1 MIVALSLIHIFYC
14 CELLRLVLFSWKFF
28 GIFRDWNI
36 LFNYQRS
43 FLLLFPVGSF
53 CDVSQC
59 FVMTVRFATLISYQ
73 ICKLLSSTFFRSF
86 GFQEFFVVAL
96 SGDSYILSLSI
107 PNVNNF
113 FQKVSNFF
121 FLSQLAEK
129 GTRNCSVP
137 ALFRMPFFYYIYLS
151 LIHI

>member
-1 MIVALSLIHIFYC
+1 M
-14 CELLRLVLFSWKFF
+14 
-28 GIFRDWNI
+28 
-36 LFNYQRS
+36 
-43 FLLLFPVGSF
+43 FPVNSF

-59 FVMTVRFATLISYQ
+59 FVMTFRFATLISYQ

-86 GFQEFFVVAL
+86 RFQEFFVAAL

-121 FLSQLAEK
+121 FLSQLVCFIK
-129 GTRNCSVP
+129 NRTKPISISSVP
-137 ALFRMPFFYYIYLS
+137 FHNFFLYALIFSVLLYSSLHLLESSLLS
-151 LIHI
+151 AQLQCQLEMLLLY